1 MSWLVRILSKA
12 SKVNMTDVMNQQTGD
27 DFIQLLKE
35 LLL

>member
-27 DFIQLLKE
+27 DLLEILKE

>member
-12 SKVNMTDVMNQQTGD
+12 SKVNMTDVFNQQTGD
-27 DFIQLLKE
+27 DVLQLLKE